1 MLCRFSCLRTPHVF
15 GKNMKKKINTEILID
30 SVFGKRL
37 DDLLSVEFLMFVR
50 KRQED
55 LVSIILLFQA

>member
-1 MLCRFSCLRTPHVF
+1 M
-15 GKNMKKKINTEILID
+15 KKINAEILID

-37 DDLLSVEFLMFVR
+37 DDLFSVELLMFVR

-55 LVSIILLFQA
+55 LVSIILLLQA